1 MTHFIIRETSD
12 SDVASQIL
20 AVRFRAHCPT
30 VARCSEVWGGV
41 VEAVHG
47 DLVAEEAAGVGGE
60 GPQEDGDGALGEGA
74 RALLAHHVLE
84 DVAHAVVRA
93 LRR

>member
-1 MTHFIIRETSD
+1 M
-12 SDVASQIL
+12 VSQI
-20 AVRFRAHCPT
+20 ANSGGSVPCPLPKPT
-30 VARCSEVWGGV
+30 RRSSEVWCGV

-84 DVAHAVVRA
+84 DVAHAAVRA
-93 LRR
+93 LRRCNGR

>member
-1 MTHFIIRETSD
+1 MQTGHSLPD
-12 SDVASQIL
+12 CSSSVP
-20 AVRFRAHCPT
+20 CPSLPT
-30 VARCSEVWGGV
+30 RRSSEVWCGV

-60 GPQEDGDGALGEGA
+60 GPEEDGDGALGEGA

-84 DVAHAVVRA
+84 DVAHAAVRA
-93 LRR
+93 LGRCNGR